1 MRAWKIIRNVV
12 LGLVVPVVVLLVT
25 LQVLLRPAVITRLA
39 NRFATEYVDGTVSF
53 KQVKAHVIKSFPHL
67 HLEADE
73 LSITYPHSRYERF
86 DTLAQGRGR
95 SLLTAGNQRDS
106 SGVDTLLSL
115 KKLDLSLDYTALLK
129 GEIHIHNLELG
140 RPRIF
145 AHYYDS
151 TAANWDILPLKG
163 DKEADEI
170 APAAQDTVRKAA
182 KLPPIKIN
190 RIALRDRPII
200 IYTNPEDTL
209 MGMFTMRR
217 LTLDG
222 KLETSQIDKASAA
235 LEIDS
240 LFVSG
245 RLPKDTLAL
254 SLEKLRAKAQDRNVE
269 LEADARASL
278 RTGSFGRVK
287 LPIHLYADAF
297 MPEMPEG
304 ELGARI
310 NKLQLGVTSINLD
323 GSGEIYK
330 RADGTLDMDVT
341 AAINK
346 CPIGELIEQFQDN
359 FPVLKK
365 LSTNAIIDLY
375 AKVQGQYGNGK
386 KPSVDARVQVPRST
400 IDYEGLGRKGTLAL
414 DANVKTDDLKE
425 INATIDN
432 LFVDIVGAKV
442 DAKGSVKDI
451 LGQDPK
457 IGLNGKIH
465 ARVDSIT
472 QAFTREIGIEGTGRI
487 DAKLKADARLS
498 QLNMSKI
505 GNASVSCNLSARDL
519 SVQMPKDSLSAFL
532 PVLDLELETKGN
544 SIDRNLPKNARV
556 LALKA
561 NLDTMDVSVK
571 DMFIRSGP
579 LQLLMQNSADILKR
593 SNKLTSLM
601 GILKVNNLRL
611 KDQDG
616 LALSLRENRET
627 FRIEPESEVR
637 KTPRFTV
644 RSNSGRLRLR
654 TGGNMYSLK
663 DVKFD
668 VSASRH
674 QSRVPRDTSLKRR
687 MPQRPQDDFADKYVK
702 INLGESLRK
711 YVREWDINGNLD
723 LGSGR
728 MYMPAF
734 PLKTSL
740 KDVKGSFCNDTLDLK
755 SINIQSGQSEL
766 SASAKL
772 SGTRRVLLGRGRG
785 HMKLKADVL
794 SNYLEVNELMRAIAY
809 YSTYQP
815 PKDIANASDQEVEAA
830 IAQTDLPEVEK
841 SKLIVI
847 PSNLD
852 IDFTLEANGIKYDSL
867 LISWAAADVAMQQRT
882 LQITNAVAASNMGD
896 IYFEGF
902 YSTRSKEDLSAGFDL
917 NLVHITAEKVITLF
931 PAVDTIM
938 PMLKS
943 FAGDLDC
950 ELAATSQIDT
960 MMNLVKPSIDG
971 VMRISGKELTL
982 RNSAGLEK
990 IAKLLKF
997 NKKDRIE
1004 IDRMSVTGIVQD
1016 NVIEVFPFVL
1026 DVDRYQFAASGY
1038 QYLEDKFDYHISVI
1052 KSPMVLKFGVN
1063 VWGPDFS
1070 HIHYGLGKA
1079 KYRSANVPVYTKQL
1093 DTMQYSLVAAIHNI
1107 FELGIEKALAETR
1120 TDQYVEA
1127 SAIADS
1133 HLTEAQVTDL
1143 SALAQSVNQSVSTRR
1158 EAIKQEVLQ
1167 LQAQAANE

>member
-1 MRAWKIIRNVV
+1 M
-12 LGLVVPVVVLLVT
+12 LGLVVLVVVLLVAV
-25 LQVLLRPAVITRLA
+25 QVMLRPAVLTRLA
-39 NRFATEYVDGTVSF
+39 NKYAAEYVDGMVSF
-53 KQVKAHVIKSFPHL
+53 KQVKAHVIKSFPFL
-67 HLEADE
+67 HLEADD

-86 DTLAQGRGR
+86 DTLAQGRSKR
-95 SLLTAGNQRDS
+95 LMTAGYQRDS
-106 SGVDTLLSL
+106 SGTDTLLSL
-115 KKLDLSLDYTALLK
+115 KRLDLALDYMALLK
-129 GEIHIHNLELG
+129 GEIHVHNLELQ

-151 TAANWDILPLKG
+151 TAANWDILPLKANAS
-163 DKEADEI
+163 KEADDT
-170 APAAQDTVRKAA
+170 APEVKDTAA
-182 KLPPIKIN
+182 KASKSLPPIKLN
-190 RIALRDRPII
+190 RIALRDRPMI
-200 IYTNPEDTL
+200 IYTNPVDTL

-222 KLETSQIDKASAA
+222 KIESKQIDKASTA

-254 SLEKLRAKAQDRNVE
+254 ALERLRAKVNDRNVE
-269 LEADARASL
+269 LEADAKASL
-278 RTGSFGRVK
+278 RTGSFGRVR
-287 LPIHLYADAF
+287 LPIHIFADAYI
-297 MPEMPEG
+297 PQMPEG
-304 ELGARI
+304 ELGAQI
-310 NKLQLGVTSINLD
+310 NKLQLGVTSINLE

-330 RADGTLDMDVT
+330 RADGTLDMDLL
-341 AAINK
+341 ASINK
-346 CPIGELIEQFQDN
+346 CPIGELIDQFQEN
-359 FPVLKK
+359 IPALKK
-365 LSTNAIIDLY
+365 LSTNAIIDLD
-375 AKVQGQYGNGK
+375 AKAKGQWGNGK
-386 KPSVDARVQVPRST
+386 TPSIDARLMVPRST
-400 IDYEGLGRKGTLAL
+400 IDYEGLGRKGALAL
-414 DANVKTDDLKE
+414 EANVKTDDLKE
-425 INATIDN
+425 INANIDK
-432 LFVDIVGAKV
+432 LFVDIFGAKV
-442 DAKGSVKDI
+442 DARGSIKDI
-451 LGQDPK
+451 LGKDPK
-457 IGLNGKIH
+457 IGLNGTVH
-465 ARVDSIT
+465 ARVDSLT
-472 QAFTREIGIEGTGRI
+472 QAFTREMGIEGTGRI
-487 DAKLKADARLS
+487 DAKLKADARMS
-498 QLNMSKI
+498 QLDMSKI
-505 GNASVSCNLSARDL
+505 GNSSVTCNLTARDL
-519 SVQMPKDSLSAFL
+519 SVQIPKDSLSAFL

-593 SNKLTSLM
+593 SGKLTSLM

-616 LALSLRENRET
+616 LALSLRDNRET
-627 FRIEPESEVR
+627 FRIEPESEAR

-654 TGGNMYSLK
+654 TGGNMYSLR
-663 DVKFD
+663 DMKFD
-668 VSASRH
+668 VSASKH
-674 QSRVPRDTSLKRR
+674 QSRAPRDTSLRR
-687 MPQRPQDDFADKYVK
+687 RRVQRRQDDFADKYVK
-702 INLGESLRK
+702 INLGESVRK

-728 MYMPAF
+728 MFMPSF
-734 PLKTSL
+734 PLRTSL
-740 KDVKGSFCNDTLDLK
+740 SDVKGSFCNDTLDLK
-755 SINIQSGQSEL
+755 SINIKSGQSDI
-766 SASAKL
+766 SAKAKL
-772 SGTRRVLLGRGRG
+772 SGTRRVLLGRGKG

-809 YSTYQP
+809 HSTYQP

-830 IAQTDLPEVEK
+830 IAQTQLPDVGK

-867 LISWAAADVAMQQRT
+867 LVSWAAADVAMRQRT

-902 YSTRSKEDLSAGFDL
+902 YSTRAKDDISAGFDL

-971 VMRISGKELTL
+971 VLRISGKDLTL

-997 NKKDRIE
+997 NKKDVVE

-1026 DVDRYQFAASGY
+1026 DVDRYQFAASGL
-1038 QYLEDKFDYHISVI
+1038 QHLENDFDYHISVI
-1052 KSPMVLKFGVN
+1052 KSPLVLKFGVN
-1063 VWGPDFS
+1063 IWGPDFG

-1079 KYRSANVPVYTKQL
+1079 KYKSANVPVYTKQL

-1127 SAIADS
+1127 SAIADA
-1133 HLTEAQVTDL
+1133 HLTEAEVTDL
-1143 SALAQSVNQSVSTRR
+1143 SALAQSVSQSVSTRR

-1167 LQAQAANE
+1167 LQAQAANEQL